1 MALDEFLD
9 VEFGHSQRGADREAA
24 IPLDDECHR
33 LPPGMDEMVDEDRHE
48 Q

>member
-9 VEFGHSQRGADREAA
+9 VKFGHPQRGADREAA

-33 LPPGMDEMVDEDRHE
+33 LSPGMDEMVNGDRHV